1 MLTLE
6 RNLRW
11 YIAIRVVA
19 VTSVLLPFFLL
30 QLARPGSF
38 PAVATRYVLLLA
50 VCTFAAT
57 LVYIALTRLLRRQPA
72 VQAYIQFSGD
82 LLLITVM
89 VYYLGGVASPF
100 SLLYLIV
107 IAVASTLLRRRA
119 GVTVASLA
127 FLLYAGLTLSLSFGW
142 LPAPPEL
149 AVAPSEVVVPYPAP
163 PLSSSAATA
172 PALQPAPGASPAA
185 QAAPA
190 APATSPVTGTATAA
204 PAPLA
209 PAAQTPRKL
218 PVSPPRGGPS
228 APGAAGSAAGP
239 LESPIEELT
248 GWRVTYNLA
257 IHFFGFYAMALLT
270 SLLAHNATR
279 AERELE
285 VKSEHLA
292 DLQVVHR
299 DVIQSISSGLITTDL
314 VGLITSVNQAGLAIL
329 RLSQEKLMGGPIH
342 QSGLM
347 SGDQWQTMTSA
358 GQLQGKLRIEVQV
371 PHGDGAASIGF
382 SISRLNDAFG
392 AHRGYILIFQDLTGW
407 RRMQD
412 ELRMKDRMAAVGELA
427 AGLAH
432 EIGNPLAAIS
442 GSVQMLSSA
451 RTSGESQ
458 RRLIDI
464 LLKESHR
471 LDRTIKGFLRF
482 ARPRERTSVPFD
494 IARLLSENMELFA
507 NSEEVSPHHHLDLD
521 LQPVSA
527 RVIADPDQV
536 SQIFWNLARNAMRAM
551 PEGGT
556 FRLVGRL
563 DGEIYRLQ
571 VIDTG
576 EGMSEAQRANLFH
589 PFQSFFDGG
598 TGIGMAIV
606 YRIVEDHGGRLR
618 VESTPGGGTTITVE
632 LPAAGPGRPLA
643 SPPQIAGI
651 AAEISV

>member
-1 MLTLE
+1 MPALE

-11 YIAIRVVA
+11 YIAVRVVA
-19 VTSVLLPFFLL
+19 VTSVLLPFFLVV
-30 QLARPGSF
+30 LARPDSF
-38 PAVATRYVLLLA
+38 PAEATHYVVLLA
-50 VCTFAAT
+50 GTTFAAT
-57 LVYIALTRLLRRQPA
+57 LVYIGLLGLLKRRL
-72 VQAYIQFSGD
+72 VIQAYLQFTGD

-100 SLLYLIV
+100 SLLYLVI

-119 GVTVASLA
+119 GVTVATCA
-127 FLLYAGLTLSLSFGW
+127 FLLYAALALSLSVGW
-142 LPAPPEL
+142 LPPL
-149 AVAPSEVVVPYPAP
+149 DGLTEV
-163 PLSSSAATA
+163 
-172 PALQPAPGASPAA
+172 
-185 QAAPA
+185 
-190 APATSPVTGTATAA
+190 
-204 PAPLA
+204 
-209 PAAQTPRKL
+209 
-218 PVSPPRGGPS
+218 
-228 APGAAGSAAGP
+228 
-239 LESPIEELT
+239 LT
-248 GWRVTYNLA
+248 GWRVAYNLA
-257 IHFFGFYAMALLT
+257 IHFLGFYAMALLT
-270 SLLAHNATR
+270 SFLAHNATR

-314 VGLITSVNQAGLAIL
+314 AGAITSINQSGLAIL
-329 RLSQEKLMGGPIH
+329 RQPDDRLIGAPVTE
-342 QSGLM
+342 SGLI
-347 SGDQWQTMTSA
+347 SASQWADMTAVSE
-358 GQLQGKLRIEVQV
+358 QPGKLRVEVQLPYEGESTFV
-371 PHGDGAASIGF
+371 GF

-392 AHRGYILIFQDLTGW
+392 AHRGYIVIFQDLTGW

-451 RTSGESQ
+451 LPRDASQ

-482 ARPRERTSVPFD
+482 ARPRESSSLPFD
-494 IARLLSENMELFA
+494 VARLLSENMELLA
-507 NSEEVSPHHHLDLD
+507 NSEEVSSRHRLELDLV
-521 LQPVSA
+521 PPSA
-527 RVIADPDQV
+527 RLIADPDQV
-536 SQIFWNLARNAMRAM
+536 SQIFWNLARNALRAM

-563 DGEIYRLQ
+563 DGDAYRLQ

-576 EGMSEAQRANLFH
+576 RGMSAAERANLFH
-589 PFQSFFDGG
+589 PFKSFFDGG

-618 VESTPGGGTTITVE
+618 VESAPGGGTTITVE
-632 LPAAGPGRPLA
+632 LPAAGPGSPLLGNVEA
-643 SPPQIAGI
+643 VAAAQPAEIAG
-651 AAEISV
+651 

>member
-1 MLTLE
+1 MSVLE
-6 RNLRW
+6 RSLRW
-11 YIAIRVVA
+11 YIAVRVVA
-19 VTSVLLPFFLL
+19 VTSVLLPFLL
-30 QLARPGSF
+30 VVLARPDSF
-38 PAVATRYVLLLA
+38 PAEATHYARLLA
-50 VCTFAAT
+50 STTFAAT
-57 LVYIALTRLLRRQPA
+57 LLYIGLLRLLRRHLVVHA
-72 VQAYIQFSGD
+72 YVQFAGD

-100 SLLYLIV
+100 SLLYLVI

-119 GVTVASLA
+119 GVTVASCA
-127 FLLYAGLTLSLSFGW
+127 FLLYAGLTLSLSAG
-142 LPAPPEL
+142 LLKP
-149 AVAPSEVVVPYPAP
+149 VDSMTEVV
-163 PLSSSAATA
+163 S
-172 PALQPAPGASPAA
+172 
-185 QAAPA
+185 
-190 APATSPVTGTATAA
+190 
-204 PAPLA
+204 
-209 PAAQTPRKL
+209 
-218 PVSPPRGGPS
+218 
-228 APGAAGSAAGP
+228 
-239 LESPIEELT
+239 
-248 GWRVTYNLA
+248 GWRVAYNLA
-257 IHFFGFYAMALLT
+257 VHFLGFYAMALLT
-270 SLLAHNATR
+270 SFLAHNATR

-314 VGLITSVNQAGLAIL
+314 AGAITSINQAGLAIL
-329 RLSQEKLMGGPIH
+329 RQPDDRLIGGPVTE
-342 QSGLM
+342 SGLI
-347 SGDQWQTMTSA
+347 SARQWAEMTALSE
-358 GQLQGKLRIEVQV
+358 QQGKLRVEVQLPYEGESTYV
-371 PHGDGAASIGF
+371 GF

-451 RTSGESQ
+451 LPSDASQ

-482 ARPRERTSVPFD
+482 ARPRERSSAPFD
-494 IARLLSENMELFA
+494 VGRLLSENMELLA
-507 NSEEVSPHHHLDLD
+507 NSEEVSSRHRLELDLV
-521 LQPVSA
+521 PPSA
-527 RVIADPDQV
+527 RLIADPDQV
-536 SQIFWNLARNAMRAM
+536 SQIFWNLARNALRAM
-551 PEGGT
+551 PDGGT

-563 DGEIYRLQ
+563 DGDAYRLQ

-576 EGMSEAQRANLFH
+576 RGMSAAQRANLFH

-618 VESTPGGGTTITVE
+618 VESAPGGGTTITVE
-632 LPAAGPGRPLA
+632 LPAAGPGSPLLGNVEA
-643 SPPQIAGI
+643 VSTVQPAEIAG
-651 AAEISV
+651 